1 VLTRGSIISP
11 VVFNLLRETAEAKAI
26 PVSVQAAGRETSTDA
41 DAIHL
46 AREGVATGL
55 VSVPNRYMHS
65 PNEMIQLD
73 DVENTARLIVAFVRS
88 LSAETDF
95 VPR

>member
-1 VLTRGSIISP
+1 
-11 VVFNLLRETAEAKAI
+11 
-26 PVSVQAAGRETSTDA
+26 
-41 DAIHL
+41 
-46 AREGVATGL
+46 
-55 VSVPNRYMHS
+55 MHS

-73 DVENTARLIVAFVRS
+73 DVENTARLIAAFVRS